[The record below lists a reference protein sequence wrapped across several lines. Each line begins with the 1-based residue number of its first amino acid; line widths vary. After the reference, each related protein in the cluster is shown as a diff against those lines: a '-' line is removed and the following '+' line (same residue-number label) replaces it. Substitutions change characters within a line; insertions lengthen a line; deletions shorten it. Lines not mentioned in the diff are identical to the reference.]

1 METRTQNLIFGTG
14 RTSADLGGTFA
25 PAGTVVEREKG
36 SILSTFRGIG
46 PKGWGKEAGLNALER
61 TGLIS
66 SEQRAAQG
74 PVGAAADGAVQTTRQ
89 LGFGNTGAATAATGA
104 AGVAAPQYANPVYG
118 GLYAQ
123 QLMQRGFVPPTA
135 APEAL
140 VAGGGIAEDIRP
152 LAASAAPAA
161 AADDAVGTVASTA
174 DEVVDGVV
182 ALEQQMIASFKRLA
196 ALPGDQKV
204 SALARAV
211 DTTAAAGHGGDA
223 FDVLAEA
230 LTRRPLG
237 DAAGALDS
245 AIDDAL
251 RAATKVAPAVD
262 DVAKVA
268 TPLADDVIK
277 SVAPVTSAVAAAVA
291 PAADDVAKAAAPI
304 IDDVVRAA
312 VPLVVEAALPKV
324 LDAAMPAL
332 SGAATRAFVGGADDV
347 LRGVMPFSAGI
358 DDTLRLL
365 AKF

>member
-1 METRTQNLIFGTG
+1 MDVRAQDLIFGTG
-14 RTSADLGGTFA
+14 RTGADLRGTFA
-25 PAGTVVEREKG
+25 PAGTVVDGEKG
-36 SILSTFRGIG
+36 SILSTF
-46 PKGWGKEAGLNALER
+46 KGFGSKGAGRDQGLAIFER
-61 TGLIS
+61 LGLIS
-66 SEQRAAQG
+66 SDQRTAQG
-74 PVGAAADGAVQTTRQ
+74 PVGAAAEGVVETTRQ
-89 LGFGNTGAATAATGA
+89 LGFGSTGVAAAAT
-104 AGVAAPQYANPVYG
+104 APQYANPVYG

-123 QLMQRGFVPPTA
+123 TLMREQGFVPPTA
-135 APEAL
+135 APEGL
-140 VAGGGIAEDIRP
+140 VLGGELTEDIRP
-152 LAASAAPAA
+152 LATG
-161 AADDAVGTVASTA
+161 ADDATGAVALNA

-182 ALEQQMIASFKRLA
+182 ALEQQMIASFRRLA
-196 ALPGDQKV
+196 TLPTDQKV
-204 SALARAV
+204 AALARAV

-251 RAATKVAPAVD
+251 RTATKAAPVVD

-268 TPLADDVIK
+268 TPLADDVVK
-277 SVAPVTSAVAAAVA
+277 
-291 PAADDVAKAAAPI
+291 
-304 IDDVVRAA
+304 AA

-332 SGAATRAFVGGADDV
+332 SGAATRALVGGSDDV

-365 AKF
+365 AKL